1 MCFSQEFHRD
11 SAAGKPPDGV
21 GERTAEKGK
30 ISGPEEKI
38 SGPEEK
44 TISVVKCAHAEIVL
58 RRYAGRFSAG
68 GSQARR

>member
-30 ISGPEEKI
+30 ISGPEEK
-38 SGPEEK
+38 

-68 GSQARR
+68 GSRARR